1 MNYSLH
7 SDHISLSMV
16 MEQNKNQF
24 TKSEQKI
31 FTYVMNHFDHLIYK
45 SLTEIANACQ
55 VGEATVL
62 RFCRKLGFK
71 GYQDFKLALARELST
86 HQKNDTAKTYV
97 SKIRN
102 NMVQAI
108 EYTYALVDDI
118 QLKEAIDALD
128 KSRHVVVYGV
138 SSSGIAGMDM
148 QNRLMRIGRNIEVVT
163 DSHNQMIR
171 SNSLNN
177 EAVIVAISLTGS
189 TKDIVDA
196 VENGKKHG
204 AQVIAIT
211 NYMESPLASFA
222 DNILLTSA
230 KENPLDSGSLVSKIS
245 QLYIIDLLCTGITMN
260 NHASA
265 KRTKELIAETISE
278 KLY

>member
-1 MNYSLH
+1 MYHSSDMFSLSFSLIYMYYSNMKYNCQCYLKTGVYLQNIKKAIGGNKMNYSLH

-102 NMVQAI
+102 NMVQAN

-138 SSSGIAGMDM
+138 SSSGI
-148 QNRLMRIGRNIEVVT
+148 
-163 DSHNQMIR
+163 
-171 SNSLNN
+171 
-177 EAVIVAISLTGS
+177 
-189 TKDIVDA
+189 
-196 VENGKKHG
+196 
-204 AQVIAIT
+204 
-211 NYMESPLASFA
+211 
-222 DNILLTSA
+222 
-230 KENPLDSGSLVSKIS
+230 
-245 QLYIIDLLCTGITMN
+245 
-260 NHASA
+260 
-265 KRTKELIAETISE
+265 
-278 KLY
+278 